1 MEIRFPDPRT
11 ADENGIV
18 AISDGLT
25 TALLR
30 SAYRQGIFPWPVGG
44 WDAIPWFCP
53 ATRAVLDFANLN
65 IPRSLRRVR
74 KAQTDNW
81 RCTIDH
87 AFPMVIQACSLAPR
101 PLQESTW
108 ITSEVIAAYCALHLE
123 GLAHSVEVWENEEL
137 IGGLYG
143 VDAGGVFVGESM
155 FHRRSDASK
164 IALLHLID
172 HLQARGAEW
181 LDAQVMTPHF
191 ARLGAREIPRAAFLR
206 KLQATQAQRLT
217 IFV

>member
-1 MEIRFPDPRT
+1 MEIRFPDPHT

-18 AISDGLT
+18 AMSDGLT

-30 SAYRQGIFPWPVGG
+30 AAYQQGIFPWPVGG
-44 WDAIPWFCP
+44 WDVIPWFCP
-53 ATRAVLDFANLN
+53 AERALLEFANLTV
-65 IPRSLRRVR
+65 PRSLRRVR
-74 KAQTDNW
+74 RAMADVWQ
-81 RCTIDH
+81 CTIDQ
-87 AFPMVIQACSLAPR
+87 AFMDVIVACANAPR

-108 ITSEVIAAYCALHLE
+108 ITDEVIEAYCALHRE
-123 GLAHSVEVWENEEL
+123 GLAHSVEVWEDGEL

-172 HLQARGAEW
+172 HLQARGADW

-191 ARLGAREIPRAAFLR
+191 ERLGAHTVSRQTFIAKLR
-206 KLQATQAQRLT
+206 STQARRLR
-217 IFV
+217 IF

>member
-1 MEIRFPDPRT
+1 MEIRFPDPHT

-18 AISDGLT
+18 AMSDGLT

-30 SAYRQGIFPWPVGG
+30 AAYRQGIFPWPVNG
-44 WDAIPWFCP
+44 WDVIPWFCP
-53 ATRAVLDFANLN
+53 AERALLEFANLSV
-65 IPRSLRRVR
+65 PRSLRKVR
-74 KAQTDNW
+74 RARADVW
-81 RCTIDH
+81 ECTIDE
-87 AFPMVIQACSLAPR
+87 AFPWVIQACAESPR
-101 PLQESTW
+101 PYQESTW
-108 ITSEVIAAYCALHLE
+108 ITNEVIAAYCALHRE
-123 GLAHSVEVWENEEL
+123 GWAHSVEVWEGQEL

-172 HLQARGAEW
+172 HLQTRGADW

-191 ARLGAREIPRAAFLR
+191 ERLGAHPVARHTFIAKLR
-206 KLQATQAQRLT
+206 ATQARRLH
-217 IFV
+217 IFA